1 MPRATTRD
9 HPDRHTKQVLT
20 PDVIAKRTK
29 KHLEELER
37 TNYAASSLLNEPD
50 SDPEASSSQKSKF
63 RARQTVISDKRTF
76 PTVNAAKKKKS
87 TMNVR
92 TAILYRKGLAALI
105 DESGVASLPPTQPS
119 YLTATAPA
127 SPVPPRML
135 CSNADA
141 LPAQKNEMVSVDI
154 TTAPAL
160 NGHHNGVN
168 GVTAGRDHH
177 RRNPYAPRV
186 SDFLNNI
193 SNFKIIEST
202 LREGEQFANAFFDTK
217 TKIAIAR
224 ALDAFGVEYIELT
237 SPAASEQSRSDCEA
251 ICKLGL
257 KAKILT
263 HIRCHMDDARIA
275 VETGTSFLRHHSH
288 NPLIPLAGVDG
299 VDVVIGTS
307 SFLREFSHGKDMAYI
322 TKTAI
327 EVITFVKSK
336 GIEVRFSS
344 EDSFRSDLV
353 DLLSIYQTVDKIGVN
368 RVGIADT
375 VGCANPRQVYELVRT
390 LRGVV
395 GCDIEIHLHNDTGMA
410 IANAY
415 TALEAGATH
424 IDTSILGIGE
434 RVGITPLG
442 GLIACL
448 YAANPEYIKSKY
460 NLPMLREIENLVA
473 EAVEVNVPFM
483 NPITGYCAFTH
494 KAGIHAK
501 AILNNPSTYEI
512 LKPED
517 FGLTRYVSIGHR
529 LTGWNAVKSRVEQL
543 GLQLNDEEIKDATAK
558 IKELADVRTQSMD
571 DVDSLLR
578 VYHSGI
584 QSGELAVGQKEALDR
599 LLRRHREGSLSSEMA
614 PDVAVAA

>member
-1 MPRATTRD
+1 MCPHENGD
-9 HPDRHTKQVLT
+9 
-20 PDVIAKRTK
+20 
-29 KHLEELER
+29 
-37 TNYAASSLLNEPD
+37 
-50 SDPEASSSQKSKF
+50 
-63 RARQTVISDKRTF
+63 
-76 PTVNAAKKKKS
+76 
-87 TMNVR
+87 
-92 TAILYRKGLAALI
+92 
-105 DESGVASLPPTQPS
+105 SLPSGPS
-119 YLTATAPA
+119 
-127 SPVPPRML
+127 
-135 CSNADA
+135 
-141 LPAQKNEMVSVDI
+141 EMVEVPLGNSSGKRGTSAKVNGF
-154 TTAPAL
+154 
-160 NGHHNGVN
+160 NGH
-168 GVTAGRDHH
+168 TQSQEQA
-177 RRNPYAPRV
+177 RNPYAPRP
-186 SDFLNNI
+186 SDFLSNI
-193 SNFKIIEST
+193 SNFNIIEST

-217 TKIAIAR
+217 TKIAIAK

-237 SPAASEQSRSDCEA
+237 SPAASEQSRADCEA

-257 KAKILT
+257 KSKILT

-275 VETGTSFLRHHSH
+275 VET
-288 NPLIPLAGVDG
+288 GVDG

-327 EVITFVKSK
+327 EVINFVKSK
-336 GIEVRFSS
+336 NIEVRFSS

-353 DLLSIYQTVDKIGVN
+353 DLLSIYQTVDKIGVH

-375 VGCANPRQVYELVRT
+375 VGCANPRQVYDLIRT

-395 GCDIEIHLHNDTGMA
+395 GCDIEVHLHNDTGMA

-424 IDTSILGIGE
+424 IDTCKSPQFLVFLTPVLGIGE

-448 YAANPEYIKSKY
+448 YAANPEYVKSKY

-473 EAVEVNVPFM
+473 EAVEVNIPFM

-543 GLQLNDEEIKDATAK
+543 KLTMSDAEIKDATAK

-578 VYHSGI
+578 IYHSGI

-599 LLRRHREGSLSSEMA
+599 LLRRHREQSDAGN
-614 PDVAVAA
+614 